1 MCVSI
6 ARTIVL
12 GLFLNTNGSRWFT
25 HLPIIIQASSPA
37 YHRST
42 NHPPKRHQIA
52 FDSRTVLVPLI
63 RHITL
68 SSSSSSFLD
77 CSITGGIRS
86 FSTMNDDD
94 GDDNHMDTEMM
105 VQPPPPPPVLRMLAL
120 HGSGGTGESLL
131 KTLQHWNTNMNS
143 DLRPKPQQQQR
154 ESTQNENVDTTHPDA
169 VITKN
174 NDTADELLLLLDI
187 TTVSGH
193 VPKEDGFAWWA
204 LPPGERSFTTYQYHG
219 FEQSQSIVLDA
230 LVLSSAQPSS
240 SSSSSKKEN
249 PYDIILGHSQGA
261 ILLTALLALNV
272 ITEHPTI
279 GYILNGVAWPNPYS
293 LELESVQLVSMN
305 NKKHTPIRILVLI
318 GEQDQINPPAQADR
332 VVTAL
337 QKAGCDVT
345 VVVHPNGHAIPIG
358 YDCNDNNYNHDSES
372 SSTVTKE
379 TKGTWESIRQWM
391 SMVST

>member
-25 HLPIIIQASSPA
+25 HLPIIIQASSLA

-63 RHITL
+63 RHF
-68 SSSSSSFLD
+68 SSSSSFLD
-77 CSITGGIRS
+77 RSITGGIRS

-94 GDDNHMDTEMM
+94 GDDNHMDTEVMI
-105 VQPPPPPPVLRMLAL
+105 PPPPPPVLRMLAL

-131 KTLQHWNTNMNS
+131 KTLQHWNTNMNC

-204 LPPGERSFTTYQYHG
+204 LPPGERSFTANQYHG

-230 LVLSSAQPSS
+230 LVLPSPQPQPSS
-240 SSSSSKKEN
+240 SSSSSKKEK

-332 VVTAL
+332 VVAAL

-358 YDCNDNNYNHDSES
+358 YDCNDNHNHHHDSES